1 MKPGD
6 RSIRQ
11 PLDTAE
17 IDAVRDRRA
26 TISSP
31 IPAILAETDVRA
43 KPAPR
48 DPAAPLPERPERTR
62 RVGESDRQH
71 VREPSSPVLD
81 ESVAACRQ
89 RAALRIDEARAALDA
104 GEITHAVVAA
114 EAALVESDEAPSPG
128 IVEVIEPARP
138 LLGRVFEAYIGPPGG
153 IPVLAPR
160 AHEIARARLNDAER
174 AVLGRIDGVKTLEQ
188 LFDGSG
194 LGSTDAMR
202 LAARLI
208 HSGAVR
214 IV

>member
-1 MKPGD
+1 MKPRDG
-6 RSIRQ
+6 SIRR
-11 PLDTAE
+11 PLETAE
-17 IDAVRDRRA
+17 MDAVRDRRA
-26 TISSP
+26 TITSP

-43 KPAPR
+43 KPSAR
-48 DPAAPLPERPERTR
+48 DPAAPLPEAPERTR
-62 RVGESDRQH
+62 RVGESDRQT
-71 VREPSSPVLD
+71 VRDMSQVTGS
-81 ESVAACRQ
+81 SVAACRQ
-89 RAALRIDEARAALDA
+89 RAAMRIDEARAALDA
-104 GEITHAVVAA
+104 GEISHAVVAA
-114 EAALVESDEAPSPG
+114 EAALVEADEAPAPG

-138 LLGRVFEAYIGPPGG
+138 LLGRVFEAYVGPPGG

-160 AHEIARARLNDAER
+160 SHEIARARLGEFER
-174 AVLGRIDGVKTLEQ
+174 AVLARIDGVKTLEQ